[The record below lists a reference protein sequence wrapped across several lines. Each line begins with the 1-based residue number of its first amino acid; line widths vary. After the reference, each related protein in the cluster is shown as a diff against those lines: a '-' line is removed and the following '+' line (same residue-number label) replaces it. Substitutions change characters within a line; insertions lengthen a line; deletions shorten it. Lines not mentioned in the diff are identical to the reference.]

1 MKIRSVRIRNFRSFD
16 DEILDMDAQTCLLG
30 PNGAGKSTV
39 LAALNLFF
47 QEQSSATD
55 VTVLSA
61 EDFHNGNTKDP
72 VEITVTF
79 CDLSEQAKQKLS
91 HYVRHD
97 ELIAMVE
104 AKFDL
109 ATERAPVERY
119 GERMIFKK
127 FAPFFED
134 DKNKVKVDP
143 LRERFKEVTAEVEDF
158 PDLGA
163 KPTKPKMIAALREYE
178 EANLVLCESDRS
190 NDLFY
195 GATKGQD
202 KLDPF
207 IQWVYLPAVKDASE
221 ETEEAGNTALGK
233 LLQRTVRKKL
243 NFDEALEALRQKTR
257 TEYDEILVAEQDA
270 LKDISHRLAQ
280 RLATYSHADASLEVM
295 WLQGSDKSVSIND
308 PKATIKARE
317 GKFRGSLL
325 RFGHGLQRSFLLA
338 ILQELA
344 LLETEFEEDED
355 YEQPTLVFA
364 CEEPELYQH
373 PPQARHLANVL
384 RELSTSGSQVLFT
397 THSPYFVSGETF
409 EEIRLIRKDD
419 VSGISNAQ
427 RTDFERYAK
436 RISEITGTKPDK
448 PAVARAKLHAALKP
462 EPAELFFCN
471 RVVLVEG
478 IEDRAYLTTAL
489 VLEDK
494 WDDVRRAGLHIVP
507 ANGKSD
513 ILHLLV
519 IAQELEIPCFV
530 VFDTDGHVKKEEWRK
545 AHERD
550 NKHLMAALN
559 IASDP
564 FPAEVLWGD
573 NYTVWPTEI
582 ELQIKDE
589 LTSET
594 WSSLKNKARKIFDP
608 GESLAKNPLLIAET
622 LRLAWEEGKKPS
634 ALTKLTESLTGFV
647 DA

>member
-1 MKIRSVRIRNFRSFD
+1 MKIKSVRICNFRSFD
-16 DEILDMDAQTCLLG
+16 DQIIELDAYSCLIG

-39 LAALNLFF
+39 LAALNVFF
-47 QEQSSATD
+47 KEQSSTTD
-55 VTVLSA
+55 VNVLSA
-61 EDFHNGNTKDP
+61 EDFHNGNTIDP
-72 VEITVTF
+72 VVITVTF
-79 CDLSEQAKQKLS
+79 CDLSEQAKLELN
-91 HYVRHD
+91 HYVRHN
-97 ELIAMVE
+97 ELIATVE
-104 AKFDL
+104 AKFNL
-109 ATERAPVERY
+109 ETERAPVEHY

-134 DKNKVKVDP
+134 NKDKVKADL
-143 LRERFKEVTAEVEDF
+143 LRERFKEITANVEGF

-163 KPTKPKMIAALREYE
+163 KPTKVNMIAALREYE
-178 EANLVLCESDRS
+178 EANLALCEPDRS

-221 ETEEAGNTALGK
+221 EAEEAGNTALGK
-233 LLQRTVRKKL
+233 LLQRTVHKKL
-243 NFDEALEALRQKTR
+243 NFDDALEALRKKTR
-257 TEYDEILVAEQDA
+257 AEYDEILVAEQDA
-270 LKDISHRLAQ
+270 LKDISRRLAR
-280 RLATYSHADASLEVM
+280 RLATYSHAGASLEVM

-308 PKATIKARE
+308 PKATIRAQE
-317 GKFRGSLL
+317 GEFKGSLP

-344 LLETEFEEDED
+344 LLEAEEDED
-355 YEQPTLVFA
+355 YERPTLVFA

-373 PPQARHLANVL
+373 PPQARHLATVL
-384 RELSTSGSQVLFT
+384 RELSASGNQVMFT

-409 EEIRLIRKDD
+409 EEVRLIRKDD
-419 VSGISNAQ
+419 ASSTSSAL

-436 RISEITGTKPDK
+436 RISGITGTKPDK

-478 IEDRAYLTTAL
+478 IEDRAYLTSAL
-489 VLEDK
+489 ILEGK

-507 ANGKSD
+507 ANRKSE
-513 ILHLLV
+513 ILQLLV
-519 IAQELEIPCFV
+519 ISQELEIPSFV
-530 VFDTDGHVKKEEWRK
+530 VFDADGDTKIKWRE

-550 NKHLMAALN
+550 NKHLMSALN
-559 IASDP
+559 IISDP

-573 NYTVWPTEI
+573 NYVVWPTVI

-589 LTSET
+589 LGNET
-594 WSSLKNKARKIFDP
+594 WTDLKNKARATFDP
-608 GESLAKNPLLIAET
+608 GASLSKNPLLIAET

-634 ALTKLTESLTGFV
+634 ALSKLAERLAGFADV
-647 DA
+647 